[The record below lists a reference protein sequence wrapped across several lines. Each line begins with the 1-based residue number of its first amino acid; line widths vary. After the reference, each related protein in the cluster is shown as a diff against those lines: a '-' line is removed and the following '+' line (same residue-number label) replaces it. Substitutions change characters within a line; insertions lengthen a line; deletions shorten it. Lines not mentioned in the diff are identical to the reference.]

1 MQDLTDLVFGT
12 YPSWSHLVVRVVLGI
27 VFFAHGAQK
36 TFGWFGGHG
45 LSATLGGFRQ
55 MHIPPAATAL
65 AAFIECFGGLALI
78 VGLLVRPVAAGLIL
92 VMLVAI
98 VKVHARHGF
107 FLNFA
112 MVPGKGHGYEFNL
125 VLIAMALSIL
135 LGGAGALSIDRLIA
149 PFGGL
154 D

>member
-1 MQDLTDLVFGT
+1 IDLVFGT
-12 YPSWSHLVVRVVLGI
+12 YASWSHLVVRLGLGI

-55 MHIPPAATAL
+55 MNIPPAATAL

-78 VGLLVRPVAAGLIL
+78 IGLLARPVALALVL

-98 VKVHARHGF
+98 VKVHARNGF

-112 MVPGKGHGYEFNL
+112 M
-125 VLIAMALSIL
+125 
-135 LGGAGALSIDRLIA
+135 
-149 PFGGL
+149 
-154 D
+154 